1 MPRSGYDT
9 RYQLH
14 AQHKVAFKRFSF
26 CAIKI
31 LFERALDVW
40 TPAHRAVSR
49 FLSVYVSGSPPRALD
64 ARLSRRVWRGAR
76 AGLAVLSATSGFRHF
91 ILPPMRAAQ
100 LTVFYKRASGRP
112 ANTH

>member
-1 MPRSGYDT
+1 M
-9 RYQLH
+9 
-14 AQHKVAFKRFSF
+14 
-26 CAIKI
+26 
-31 LFERALDVW
+31 
-40 TPAHRAVSR
+40 PAHRAVSH
-49 FLSVYVSGSPPRALD
+49 FLSVCEWDLRWLPPRALD